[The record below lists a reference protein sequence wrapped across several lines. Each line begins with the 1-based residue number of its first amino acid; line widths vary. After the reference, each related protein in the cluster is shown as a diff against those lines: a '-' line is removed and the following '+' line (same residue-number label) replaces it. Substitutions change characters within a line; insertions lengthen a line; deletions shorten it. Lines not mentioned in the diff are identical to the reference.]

1 MCKKSPGELSL
12 SKGFPGVRC
21 YDMMVVGSNVMP
33 IAI

>member
-12 SKGFPGVRC
+12 SKGFPGVQC
-21 YDMMVVGSNVMP
+21 YVMMVVRSYVAP